1 MKSEGEEGGGGREG
15 GRGGGRAG
23 LEVQN
28 IKDRSL
34 LLHFIF
40 PFFLASSTLPL
51 LRLRRRHR
59 RVFSSRL
66 VLFFFTRVGKKARLG
81 TEKAC
86 YPRASWRC

>member
-1 MKSEGEEGGGGREG
+1 MKSEGGMEEEEEGEEEEEEP
-15 GRGGGRAG
+15 G
-23 LEVQN
+23 LRCKY
-28 IKDRSL
+28 KDRSL

-51 LRLRRRHR
+51 GYFFFSF
-59 RVFSSRL
+59 FSSL
-66 VLFFFTRVGKKARLG
+66 FTRVGKKARLG